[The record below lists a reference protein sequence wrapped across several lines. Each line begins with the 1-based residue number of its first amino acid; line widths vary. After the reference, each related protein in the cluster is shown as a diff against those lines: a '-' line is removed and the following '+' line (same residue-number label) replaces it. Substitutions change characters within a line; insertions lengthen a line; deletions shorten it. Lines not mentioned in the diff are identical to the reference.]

1 MDGLPMTIILSD
13 CARFALAAATV
24 ARPGTRL
31 AEGCHGAAKSVEAAL
46 RKEAYSQTAVAVAL
60 MANRAGRPGP
70 ARAGGHGSGRNGF
83 GQTPADSIEARRK
96 IRQAAARRQRLQ
108 LNQPRSTR
116 GIDMPTGTVKWFNDA
131 KGFGFITPDDGGEDL
146 FAHFSEIRSEGF
158 KSLQENQKVS
168 FEIKQGPKGKQAAD
182 IKPV

>member
-1 MDGLPMTIILSD
+1 L
-13 CARFALAAATV
+13 RV
-24 ARPGTRL
+24 
-31 AEGCHGAAKSVEAAL
+31 GCRGAGISVEAAL
-46 RKEAYSQTAVAVAL
+46 RKQAYSQATVAVAV
-60 MANRAGRPGP
+60 MATGP
-70 ARAGGHGSGRNGF
+70 AAVDQAAAASGRHLL
-83 GQTPADSIEARRK
+83 TRSKRDARFASEFASGL
-96 IRQAAARRQRLQ
+96 QAAARRQRLR